1 MPSPTPIVLQD
12 QSGLA
17 QGITGAGSALSQA
30 LNYRTQKNQQ
40 SAGLD
45 AFQSGIEGAAGDPN
59 AIAMAYKQ
67 ALNAGAD
74 PAQLQVLSQEYQ
86 SARKNNAFKTSYD
99 EAISAGGMDTDA
111 GQQAFVMTYGRE
123 GGDPFEAMKLFKK
136 DQKGETAF
144 DKKMG
149 EFKADSVISYM
160 QGGDTATKNFSE
172 NLDFLE
178 SNIENVGRQK
188 AIFGGGA
195 GVLGGGEFGPMQSA
209 EFAEYENR
217 GYLVL
222 DGVIKVF
229 NKAGVLPEKK
239 LKWIK
244 ETFAVSPFD
253 TQEQIKGKINS
264 LRSLAKDASSFN
276 DGMGALIEKYGA
288 NIPTA
293 EFMKLHQ
300 DLSRSMEKYD
310 KMIKSPQDEQVVQ
323 KLSAKGYKKGDKATN
338 TETGDKLIFNG
349 TRWMKQK

>member
-1 MPSPTPIVLQD
+1 MPSPIVLQD

-30 LNYRTQKNQQ
+30 LNYRTQKSQQ
-40 SAGLD
+40 AAGLD
-45 AFQSGIEGAAGDPN
+45 AFTSGMEGAAGDPN

-74 PAQLQVLSQEYQ
+74 PAQLQVISQQYQ
-86 SARKNNAFKTSYD
+86 AARKNNAFKTSFD
-99 EAISAGGMDTDA
+99 EAISAGGMDTPA

-149 EFKADSVISYM
+149 EFKADSVINYM
-160 QGGDTATKNFSE
+160 QGGDAATKNFSE

-178 SNIENVGRQK
+178 ANVENVGRQK
-188 AIFGGGA
+188 AIFGGGGGIIA
-195 GVLGGGEFGPMQSA
+195 GGEYGPMQSA

-217 GYLVL
+217 GNLVL

-229 NKAGVLPEKK
+229 NKAGVLPQKK
-239 LKWIK
+239 LEWIRK
-244 ETFAVSPFD
+244 TFAVSPFD

-276 DGMGALIEKYGA
+276 DGMGALIEKYGE
-288 NIPTA
+288 NIPNA
-293 EFMKLHQ
+293 EFMKLQ
-300 DLSRSMEKYD
+300 KGLDGSMEKYD
-310 KMIKSPQDEQVVQ
+310 RMIKSPQEEQVVQ
-323 KLSAKGYKKGDKATN
+323 KLSNKGYKKGQTATD
-338 TETGDKLIFNG
+338 TKTGEKFIYNG
-349 TRWMKQK
+349 SRWVKQK